1 MNASASSG
9 TSSSVAADAI
19 FMGRALELAARGV
32 ALTSPNPMVGAVLV
46 RKGKIVGEGLHTY
59 EGVRHAEIVA
69 LEAAGESA
77 RGATLYINLE
87 PCCHKGRTG
96 PCTNALILAG
106 VARVV
111 AAMRDPNPA
120 VAGRGFKHLRA
131 AGIEVTTGLREAE
144 ARRLAESFAK
154 WIVNRQPLVT
164 LKSALTLDG
173 QLVLPHTRGRARS
186 RLKDRWIS
194 SPESR
199 AEVQCMRHASDALLT
214 GIGTVLGDDPLL
226 TDRTGLP
233 RRRKLWRVVM
243 DSSLRLPLR
252 SQLVRSTDGDV
263 LVFTRAR
270 EDSPEARSLRG
281 TGVEIVHAAGRGEK
295 PDLRAVIAELGR
307 REILSVL
314 LEAGA
319 TLNSAALAAGI
330 VDKMRVFL
338 APKIAGFK
346 GVAAAPN
353 GFQAACDLQNVTMAQ
368 FGVDFAVEGY
378 LHDVYRTR

>member
-1 MNASASSG
+1 
-9 TSSSVAADAI
+9 
-19 FMGRALELAARGV
+19 
-32 ALTSPNPMVGAVLV
+32 
-46 RKGKIVGEGLHTY
+46 
-59 EGVRHAEIVA
+59 
-69 LEAAGESA
+69 
-77 RGATLYINLE
+77 
-87 PCCHKGRTG
+87 
-96 PCTNALILAG
+96 
-106 VARVV
+106 
-111 AAMRDPNPA
+111 
-120 VAGRGFKHLRA
+120 
-131 AGIEVTTGLREAE
+131 
-144 ARRLAESFAK
+144 
-154 WIVNRQPLVT
+154 
-164 LKSALTLDG
+164 
-173 QLVLPHTRGRARS
+173 
-186 RLKDRWIS
+186 
-194 SPESR
+194 
-199 AEVQCMRHASDALLT
+199 
-214 GIGTVLGDDPLL
+214 
-226 TDRTGLP
+226 
-233 RRRKLWRVVM
+233 
-243 DSSLRLPLR
+243 LRLPLR
-252 SQLVRSTDGDV
+252 SQLVRSADGDV

-281 TGVEIVHAAGRGEK
+281 AGVEIVHAAGRGEK